1 MPTTVKIRRSGTA
14 SATPSAL
21 EHGEIA
27 INYADGKVFWKNAS
41 DVITSFTF
49 QSYALASH
57 THSISDVTGLQTALD
72 GKASSSHAHSISDVT
87 GLQTALDGKA
97 ASSHTHSISDV
108 TGLQTAL
115 DGKASSSHT
124 HAASDITSGT
134 LDIARIAN
142 DAVTY
147 AKIQNVSATDR
158 LLGRSSAGA
167 GDVEEITC
175 TSFGRSLIS
184 SADAA
189 AARTT
194 LSVQP
199 TASPTFTG
207 TAIVSGTFQVK
218 ANSGSLSHAFG
229 YNENGGEI
237 SLYTTSEVQA
247 SLIDHVGGT
256 GTRVLELVNGNDLY
270 LGLGS
275 GNTTGNVKIQR
286 AGYVTAVT
294 VSSTGTATF
303 AGQIVGQAGAA
314 ITGNATI
321 TASSGIPLTL
331 NGNSTALRIEE
342 GAGETIDIYR
352 NVSDGLCY
360 FDANQQTFS
369 GFVFRTTP
377 TGGSVTTRLTISST
391 GTATF
396 TGQILADDI
405 DSANSVAYGFDGDP
419 DTGIGRG
426 GANVLTLVT
435 GGVEAVTLNSG
446 QMLLCRKGFALQGE
460 ARPSSGA
467 GLEVNYVSASNA
479 ATIGAYDRT
488 NNVYKELHLF
498 GSVIDFQIGAGSDM
512 RLDAN
517 GYLLIGYTASNGAY
531 RLQVNSQIYATN
543 ATVATS
549 DARFKTN
556 VESLTDATSVIE
568 SLRPVAFDFIPQA
581 DRNFAAERQVG
592 LIAQE
597 AQAALAGTDYADS
610 VVAQCGDHL
619 GLAYE
624 KLVPVLIKAL
634 QESNAR
640 IAALE
645 ERING

>member
-1 MPTTVKIRRSGTA
+1 
-14 SATPSAL
+14 
-21 EHGEIA
+21 
-27 INYADGKVFWKNAS
+27 
-41 DVITSFTF
+41 
-49 QSYALASH
+49 
-57 THSISDVTGLQTALD
+57 
-72 GKASSSHAHSISDVT
+72 
-87 GLQTALDGKA
+87 
-97 ASSHTHSISDV
+97 
-108 TGLQTAL
+108 
-115 DGKASSSHT
+115 
-124 HAASDITSGT
+124 
-134 LDIARIAN
+134 
-142 DAVTY
+142 
-147 AKIQNVSATDR
+147 
-158 LLGRSSAGA
+158 
-167 GDVEEITC
+167 
-175 TSFGRSLIS
+175 LIDD
-184 SADAA
+184 ADAE

-199 TASPTFTG
+199 TAGPSFTAGITVTQAMASPTVVLRNTAADATDKAAQVVGAHYTATEETVQGIGIYSTATENLVAIGGGSALSNAASEVRLYTAANTTTTTG
-207 TAIVSGTFQVK
+207 T
-218 ANSGSLSHAFG
+218 
-229 YNENGGEI
+229 
-237 SLYTTSEVQA
+237 
-247 SLIDHVGGT
+247 
-256 GTRVLELVNGNDLY
+256 TRL
-270 LGLGS
+270 
-275 GNTTGNVKIQR
+275 TI
-286 AGYVTAVT
+286 
-294 VSSTGTATF
+294 SSTGTATF

-314 ITGNATI
+314 ITGAATFENSGNVVPLTI
-321 TASSGIPLTL
+321 TNAGTANSFVVNDASGDTSPFVIDAAGNVGVGISPLYKL
-331 NGNSTALRIEE
+331 H
-342 GAGETIDIYR
+342 
-352 NVSDGLCY
+352 VS
-360 FDANQQTFS
+360 
-369 GFVFRTTP
+369 
-377 TGGSVTTRLTISST
+377 GGSAAVINGSADTYLFVGEGLSSQQYGWMRWDATNNVLGVGADTAVSVEFVTSNVPRLTISST

-396 TGQILADDI
+396 AGQILADDI
-405 DSANSVAYGFDGDP
+405 DTANSVAYGFDSDP

-568 SLRPVAFDFIPQA
+568 ALRPVAFDFIPQE
-581 DRNFAAERQVG
+581 DRNFATERQVG

-597 AQAALAGTDYADS
+597 AQAALAGIDYADS